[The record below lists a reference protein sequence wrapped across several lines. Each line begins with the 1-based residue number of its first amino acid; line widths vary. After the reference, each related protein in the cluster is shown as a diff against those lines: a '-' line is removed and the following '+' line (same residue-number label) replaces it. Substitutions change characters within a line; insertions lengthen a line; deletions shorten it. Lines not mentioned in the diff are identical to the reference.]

1 MMEGD
6 YYFNFN
12 IYKHMKKHLVT
23 EAEVQAFF
31 CLGIIS
37 LTNVKTQNCDEFPFC
52 LSTAAE
58 NYDSFSTSEAGYV
71 SWYLSARLMDTL
83 CMFGVDYGFFLS
95 PVDPTVTGKSDS
107 VHYFGLLQL

>member
-1 MMEGD
+1 MEGD

-52 LSTAAE
+52 LSTAA
-58 NYDSFSTSEAGYV
+58 
-71 SWYLSARLMDTL
+71 
-83 CMFGVDYGFFLS
+83 
-95 PVDPTVTGKSDS
+95 
-107 VHYFGLLQL
+107 